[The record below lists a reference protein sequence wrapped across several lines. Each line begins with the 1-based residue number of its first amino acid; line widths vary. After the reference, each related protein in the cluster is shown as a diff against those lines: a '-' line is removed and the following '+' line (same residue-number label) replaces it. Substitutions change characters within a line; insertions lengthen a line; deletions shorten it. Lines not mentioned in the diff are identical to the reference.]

1 MMIKP
6 LAPSPTFVD
15 AHCHLDLYDNPAE
28 IIAQAEARS
37 IYTIAVTNAPS
48 VFFHTAQLTAT
59 CKYVRAAVGLHPEL
73 VHSHRREIDQMRPL
87 LQQTR
92 FVGEIGLDYQ
102 TADETRRKN
111 QRDILSSILAWCAE
125 DGNKILTLHSRR
137 AAADVIAIVGNGFP
151 GVAILHW
158 FSGTRKELDK
168 AIHAGFYFSVNPSMT
183 ASAKGRSLIDAMP
196 PDRVLTETDGPFV
209 KIDSRPAHPQDVS
222 EVIKQLADIW
232 HLSAELAAQQVLQNL
247 SILLQDTRRP

>member
-1 MMIKP
+1 MSATSI
-6 LAPSPTFVD
+6 LNAAFVD
-15 AHCHLDLYDNPAE
+15 SHCHLDLYDNPAE

-48 VFFHTAQLTAT
+48 VFFHTAQLTAD

-73 VHSHRREIDQMRPL
+73 VHSHGREIDHMRTL

-102 TADETRRKN
+102 TADQTRRRN
-111 QRDILSSILAWCAE
+111 QRDILSSIVAWCAE

-137 AAADVIAIVGNGFP
+137 AAADVIATVGSGFP

-158 FSGTRKELDK
+158 FSGTVKELDK
-168 AIHAGFYFSVNPSMT
+168 AVHAGFYFSVNQSMI
-183 ASAKGRSLIDAMP
+183 ASAKGRSLIERMP
-196 PDRVLTETDGPFV
+196 RDRVLTETDGPFV
-209 KIDSRPAHPQDVS
+209 KIGSRPAHPQDVS
-222 EVIKQLADIW
+222 EVVKQLADVW
-232 HLSAELAAQQVLQNL
+232 RLSEEFAAQQVLQNL
-247 SILLQDTRRP
+247 SVLLQDSQCP